1 QAFREIDRLQGGFI
15 WDGVDQC
22 LLKDGNYAYGG
33 DFGDKPNDR
42 QFSLNGL
49 VFPNRQA
56 KPDLRE
62 AKYWQ
67 QYYQFEL
74 EKTPLG
80 QVFAFTVTNE
90 YLFRSTDNEKL
101 CYQLTNGLE
110 VLWENELIL
119 NM

>member
-1 QAFREIDRLQGGFI
+1 
-15 WDGVDQC
+15 
-22 LLKDGNYAYGG
+22 
-33 DFGDKPNDR
+33 
-42 QFSLNGL
+42 
-49 VFPNRQA
+49 
-56 KPDLRE
+56 
-62 AKYWQ
+62 Q

-119 NM
+119 NMTAGGSMRIDLSELPIDGTD